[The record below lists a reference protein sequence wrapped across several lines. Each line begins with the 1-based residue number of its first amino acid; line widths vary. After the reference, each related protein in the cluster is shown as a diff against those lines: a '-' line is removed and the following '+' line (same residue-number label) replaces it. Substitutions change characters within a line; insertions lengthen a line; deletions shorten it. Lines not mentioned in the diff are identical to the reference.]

1 MANPN
6 TPYGLAAVNN
16 NPSLTGIKVTPYYI
30 GSSEVAM
37 AVNTPV
43 TLTGTANSA
52 NVLFGQEWPAGTLP
66 AITVA
71 TGGDANKLLGSIVG
85 FQSIGASGSTGTGGI
100 NLTLNATY
108 NPANTVGIAFVA
120 DDPNQ
125 EFTIVDD
132 GAAALAVTD
141 IGLNAN
147 LTIGAVNTT
156 IGMDTS
162 SLDTSTPNTNA
173 TYQLKILRLNNRP
186 NNVIGSTYA
195 EFVVRINNHLFGNIV
210 AGV

>member
-6 TPYGLAAVNN
+6 TPNGLQAVYNSALG
-16 NPSLTGIKVTPYYI
+16 PTKLTPYYI

-37 AVNTPV
+37 AIGTPV
-43 TLTGTANSA
+43 TLTGTANTA
-52 NVLFGQEWPAGTLP
+52 NVIYGQEWPAGTLP
-66 AITVA
+66 GITVA
-71 TGGDANKLLGSIVG
+71 TGGDANKLLGSIVS
-85 FQSIGASGSTGTGGI
+85 FDVNPQNIMPSAI
-100 NLTLNATY
+100 Y
-108 NPANTVGIAFVA
+108 NPANTAGVAWVA
-120 DDPNQ
+120 DSPAQ
-125 EFTIVDD
+125 EFSIVDD
-132 GAAALAVTD
+132 GTALAVTD

-156 IGMDTS
+156 IGQDTS

-186 NNVIGSTYA
+186 NNVIGSANGEYI
-195 EFVVRINNHLFGNIV
+195 VRINNHLMGNIV